1 MNHEV
6 GPWNIVR
13 PDGPTC
19 MIQFCTKS
27 NYKAFGPLTRCKPN
41 VDQEEWPCTKTM
53 NVLIFLN
60 ISKRAIMKIIIQVW
74 PFACPLLSSSSL
86 PKIKLKLYI
95 YNNNNN
101 TSFIITTFLCH
112 GPLPF
117 YVRARLLP
125 LHHKTHWTMS
135 MDNVG
140 LRICLW
146 GTSNSMVTLT
156 NFSLV

>member
-6 GPWNIVR
+6 GPWNIVC

-41 VDQEEWPCTKTM
+41 VDQEEWPCTKTI
-53 NVLIFLN
+53 NVLIFFLN
-60 ISKRAIMKIIIQVW
+60 FFQKGNYEDNNSSLAI
-74 PFACPLLSSSSL
+74 CLSSLVFIFSSQNFN
-86 PKIKLKLYI
+86 IYI
-95 YNNNNN
+95 YNN
-101 TSFIITTFLCH
+101 FIITTFLCH

-140 LRICLW
+140 LKICLW